1 MKSGSYTWQGDD
13 IFRDKYHP
21 GTSRAAECK
30 PQIPVFQF
38 RFEMTTLRT
47 LKLYELA

>member
-1 MKSGSYTWQGDD
+1 MKSDSCMRQGGY

-21 GTSRAAECK
+21 GSSRAAECK
-30 PQIPVFQF
+30 PQIPVFQC
-38 RFEMTTLRT
+38 RLEMATLGT